1 LTDRQFATIS
11 LLSTRAFSFPAQNS
25 QTDGALVRISHAF
38 LALSLTAT
46 AFAAAPANDARQT
59 SEYLKSLP
67 AAERPV
73 FDQSQI
79 LALASLPLSCID
91 HPQQLQDHPQTY
103 LWVYDSKAHP
113 AQDYDRTRAF
123 YGCYDWHS
131 AVNSTWTLVALLRQN
146 PKMFLAPVIRQRITE
161 HLGKDNIAG
170 EVNFFSYAKI
180 DDAEGKNFERP
191 YGYTWVFKLYG
202 ELQSWSDPDAQKL
215 AVNMQPLVKLLSTKY
230 VDYLKSL
237 PYPMRVGVHPN
248 TALTMSFALDYT
260 DAVGDVE
267 IKTAV
272 HDAAVRFFG
281 NDKSC
286 PTAYEP
292 SNGDFASPCLAEAM
306 LMSRV
311 LDQKAYITWLNDFLP
326 PVYSPA
332 FKVYQSE
339 IDTTRIKAAGSNADA
354 EDENGLLGSKSHLI
368 GLAFQRAADLL
379 RIASALPPDDPRV
392 AVFQRLADLNAQQGF
407 RKIGDAGYLGQH
419 WLATYAVL
427 YMQAQATAEKK

>member
-1 LTDRQFATIS
+1 MRIFYVLLAVSIAARGFAITPS
-11 LLSTRAFSFPAQNS
+11 
-25 QTDGALVRISHAF
+25 D
-38 LALSLTAT
+38 
-46 AFAAAPANDARQT
+46 DARQT

-67 AAERPV
+67 AAQRPV
-73 FDQSQI
+73 FDQTQI

-91 HPQQLQDHPQTY
+91 HPQQQQDHPQTY
-103 LWVYDSKAHP
+103 LWVYDGRPHP
-113 AQDYDRTRAF
+113 AQDYDRNRAF

-146 PKMFLAPVIRQRITE
+146 PKMFLAPVIRQRLTE

-170 EVNFFSYAKI
+170 EVEFFRYAKI
-180 DDAEGKNFERP
+180 GDAEGKNFERP
-191 YGYTWVFKLYG
+191 YGYTWLLKLYG
-202 ELQSWSDPDAQKL
+202 ELQTWNDPDAQKL
-215 AVNMQPLVKLLSTKY
+215 SANMQPLVKLMAGKY
-230 VDYLKSL
+230 VDYLKSM

-248 TALTMSFALDYT
+248 TALTMSFALDYA
-260 DAVGDVE
+260 DAVNDSDV
-267 IKTAV
+267 KTGV

-306 LMSRV
+306 VMGRV
-311 LDQKAYITWLNDFLP
+311 LDQKSFVSWLNDFLP

-339 IDTTRIKAAGSNADA
+339 IDTARITASGSNADA
-354 EDENGLLGSKSHLI
+354 EDTNGLLGAKSHLI

-379 RIASALPPDDPRV
+379 RIASALPADDPRV

-407 RKIGDAGYLGQH
+407 RKIGEAGYLGQH

-427 YMQAQATAEKK
+427 YMQAQAAAIQK

>member
-1 LTDRQFATIS
+1 LRIFYVLLAVSIAARGFAITPS
-11 LLSTRAFSFPAQNS
+11 
-25 QTDGALVRISHAF
+25 D
-38 LALSLTAT
+38 
-46 AFAAAPANDARQT
+46 DARQT

-67 AAERPV
+67 AAQRPV
-73 FDQSQI
+73 FDQTQI

-91 HPQQLQDHPQTY
+91 HPQQQQDHPQTY
-103 LWVYDSKAHP
+103 LWVYDGRPHP
-113 AQDYDRTRAF
+113 AQDYDRNRAF

-146 PKMFLAPVIRQRITE
+146 PKMFLAPVIRQRLTE

-170 EVNFFSYAKI
+170 EVEFFRYAKI
-180 DDAEGKNFERP
+180 GDAEGKNFERP
-191 YGYTWVFKLYG
+191 YGYTWLLKLYG
-202 ELQSWSDPDAQKL
+202 ELQTWNDPDAQKL
-215 AVNMQPLVKLLSTKY
+215 SANMQPLVKLMAGKY
-230 VDYLKSL
+230 VDYLKSM

-248 TALTMSFALDYT
+248 TALTMSFALDYA
-260 DAVGDVE
+260 DAVNDSDV
-267 IKTAV
+267 KTGV

-306 LMSRV
+306 VMGRV
-311 LDQKAYITWLNDFLP
+311 LDQKSFVSWLNDFLP

-339 IDTTRIKAAGSNADA
+339 IDTARITASGSNADA
-354 EDENGLLGSKSHLI
+354 EDTNGLLGAKSHLI

-379 RIASALPPDDPRV
+379 RIASALPADDPRV

-407 RKIGDAGYLGQH
+407 RKIGEAGYLGQH

-427 YMQAQATAEKK
+427 YMQAQAAAIQK